1 MSQVI
6 KVAKIGK
13 DIRSTDPNDF
23 VFHSDYNTFKIIKE
37 ATKNVTLVASTTNQ
51 TFTEAHGLD
60 HILPLVHAFAKRS
73 GVSQVFAPNGL
84 DVESFGFKLGYSGDI
99 KFNYVASDET
109 NVIFNFDNDK
119 GSNVDVS
126 IRYFLLEHIL

>member
-1 MSQVI
+1 MTQVI

-23 VFHSDYNTFKIIKE
+23 IFHSDYNTFKIIQE
-37 ATKNVTLVASTTNQ
+37 ATKSITLAASTANQ
-51 TFTEAHGLD
+51 TFTQAHNLE
-60 HILPLVHAFAKRS
+60 HILPLVSAFAKRS
-73 GVSQVFAPNGL
+73 GVSQVFAPNGF
-84 DVESFGFKLGYSGDI
+84 DVETYGAKAGYDGDVR
-99 KFNYVASDET
+99 FNYVASDET

-119 GSNVDVS
+119 VTTVDVS